1 MALTHSLTCCCV
13 AEYNELRGIECAL
26 WDFAT
31 PCCCVAGEGLLG
43 RFLEVLMR
51 RLLLDSGA
59 GELTGLAADAL
70 LPLILAHPQAYQ
82 HIGRCRH

>member
-1 MALTHSLTCCCV
+1 
-13 AEYNELRGIECAL
+13 
-26 WDFAT
+26 
-31 PCCCVAGEGLLG
+31 
-43 RFLEVLMR
+43 MR

-82 HIGRCRH
+82 HIGGCRH

>member
-1 MALTHSLTCCCV
+1 MLPSSL
-13 AEYNELRGIECAL
+13 ADQEASECN
-26 WDFAT
+26 T
-31 PCCCVAGEGLLG
+31 MMPCCCVTGEGLLG

-70 LPLILAHPQAYQ
+70 LPLILSLI
-82 HIGRCRH
+82 HI